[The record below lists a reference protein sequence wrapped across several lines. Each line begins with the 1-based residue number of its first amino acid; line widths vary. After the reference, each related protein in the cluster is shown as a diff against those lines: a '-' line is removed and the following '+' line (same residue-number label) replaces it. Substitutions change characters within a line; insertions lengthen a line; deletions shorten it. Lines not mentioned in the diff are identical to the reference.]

1 MADNKLFYTVSEGN
15 AESFK
20 DAKKDEKVIGLIRP
34 SQSTA
39 PFGYFISGG
48 QQYGASYTDIA
59 EIAEAKA
66 DTAYANAKQY
76 ADDTFATNI
85 EVGRKFNDVNNKF
98 SDYALKSE
106 ITDNDTKPNGSASF
120 TSDGA
125 KWTISFDDNGKISV
139 NKYVATTVSS
149 VSVPQLSAN
158 TTGRGGG
165 KFYVGY
171 NYNVVVGID
180 VTSTS
185 QPVTATFKNDTKQA
199 FEVKVWDGSTYCYTY
214 SMPAGLSTPSI
225 TFTSTH
231 VMSDVANRTYT
242 GAVAFNTTYT
252 PSVST
257 SGEKTFTVFVN
268 DGTTTN
274 SSSKRQIQLTASQT
288 VNSKTIFA
296 YGTGENHI
304 LVGNYISKSYIDPDG
319 HVFASSGDYDGAGK
333 PKSVTIN
340 AGDPTVIFH
349 KSLGTPT
356 FKQLGAPDTSWTLV
370 RENRVAGIAN
380 DITGKEKIEAP
391 ADYVIYQHEHTN
403 GQGTWEI
410 TWAAK

>member
-1 MADNKLFYTVSEGN
+1 MADNKLFYTVSEAN

-34 SQSTA
+34 SQSSS

-48 QQYGASYTDIA
+48 QQYGASYKDIELIA
-59 EIAEAKA
+59 ETKA
-66 DTAYANAKQY
+66 DTAYDTAKQY
-76 ADDTFATNI
+76 ADATFATNSAVS
-85 EVGRKFNDVNNKF
+85 EKFKDVNNKF
-98 SDYALKSE
+98 NDYALKSE
-106 ITDNDTKPNGSASF
+106 ITDIKPNGNASF
-120 TSDGA
+120 SSDGA

-139 NKYVATTVSS
+139 DKYVATTVSS
-149 VSVPQLSAN
+149 VSVPQLLA
-158 TTGRGGG
+158 TKTERGGG
-165 KFYVGY
+165 TFYVGY

-231 VMSDVANRTYT
+231 VMSDVANKIYT

-268 DGTTTN
+268 DGTTIN
-274 SSSKRQIQLTASQT
+274 SKSNRQIQLSASQT

-296 YGTGENHI
+296 YGTRENHI

-356 FKQLGAPDTSWTLV
+356 FKQMNAVDTSWTLV

-391 ADYVIYQHEHTN
+391 ADYVIYQHKHTN
-403 GQGTWEI
+403 GQGTWDI
-410 TWAAK
+410 TWA